1 MNEKTQKIRVQ
12 VKLGDAEQTFEGT
25 AEETWLMLSRFYAS
39 FVPQFEVAGKLALSV
54 DVAALA
60 RDCEGIIAFSSEG
73 ANLLVHKNKLT
84 DNETLALC
92 LLAAY
97 LGKKLSLLGT
107 DELSKDDLQ
116 AKLGKPS
123 KTTSTRLGELVKN
136 DWVRKTKNDNFRM
149 TTFGVAQMQKDVL
162 PRIISKTEI

>member
-1 MNEKTQKIRVQ
+1 
-12 VKLGDAEQTFEGT
+12 
-25 AEETWLMLSRFYAS
+25 MLSRFYAS
-39 FVPQFEVAGKLALSV
+39 FVPQFEIAGKLALSV

-73 ANLLVHKNKLT
+73 ANLLVPKNKLT

-97 LGKKLSLLGT
+97 LGKKLSLLNS
-107 DELSKDDLQ
+107 DELSKDELQ

-136 DWVRKTKNDNFRM
+136 NWVTKEDDNFRM
-149 TTFGVAQMQKDVL
+149 TMFGVTQMQKDVL